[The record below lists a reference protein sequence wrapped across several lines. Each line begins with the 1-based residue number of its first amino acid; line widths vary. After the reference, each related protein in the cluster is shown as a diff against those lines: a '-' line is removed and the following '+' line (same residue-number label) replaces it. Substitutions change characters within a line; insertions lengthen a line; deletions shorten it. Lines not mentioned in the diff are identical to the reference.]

1 MPKKKC
7 DVADLYDSLEFC
19 PGETTLPG
27 LRPEAYF
34 ISRHQILTYPK
45 LPGVADENVSMSTLA
60 TYVGNFGLAADAV
73 FHKMDILDSKSN
85 NISSSQ
91 GEKPS
96 KSFINTITLK
106 YAGNNEAAAGFCRLA
121 NVDDLLF
128 VVRQRSGEYRVIGN
142 EMFST
147 DVKPSQDSGMQVTD
161 ESGTTIEAS
170 VTDVAPAP
178 FYKGQLKTAD
188 GVIDCAT
195 GEIST
200 E

>member
-1 MPKKKC
+1 MAKKKC
-7 DVADLYDSLEFC
+7 EVADLYDSLEFC
-19 PGETTLPG
+19 PGETSLPG
-27 LRPEAYF
+27 LRNEAYF
-34 ISRHQILTYPK
+34 VSRHQITTYPK
-45 LPGVADENVSMSTLA
+45 LPAVTDDGVSMSSLA
-60 TYVGNFGLAADAV
+60 TYKGDFSLAADAV

-128 VVRQRSGEYRVIGN
+128 IVRQRDGAYRVIGN
-142 EMFST
+142 EMFAT

-178 FYKGQLKTAD
+178 YYKGHIKTAD
-188 GVIDCAT
+188 GIIDCAT
-195 GEIST
+195 GEIT
-200 E
+200 AE